1 MNEEAGNSEKD
12 FRSLIS
18 QMAIFSDTRDKMI
31 DEIDDILDRLKR
43 NRRPSVSDAVKQAQ
57 GKDLEQPDVVTQ
69 IRTLIHKMDVANE
82 RLQAISNRIN
92 ELA

>member
-1 MNEEAGNSEKD
+1 MHEEEPSTEKD
-12 FRSLIS
+12 FRSLIN
-18 QMAIFSDTRDKMI
+18 QMTVFSETRDKEI
-31 DEIDDILDRLKR
+31 SEIDDILDRLKR
-43 NRRPSVSDAVKQAQ
+43 NRRPSAELKQAVNPTS
-57 GKDLEQPDVVTQ
+57 EEFDVVTQ